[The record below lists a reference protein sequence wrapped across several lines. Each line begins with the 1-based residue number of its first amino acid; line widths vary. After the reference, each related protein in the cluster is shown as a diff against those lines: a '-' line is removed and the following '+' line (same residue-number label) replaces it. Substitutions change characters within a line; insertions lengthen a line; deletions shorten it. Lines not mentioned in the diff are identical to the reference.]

1 MMIKQFYDEA
11 LSQLSYAIESLGQIA
26 LVDPARDIQPYVDFA
41 KRHDGKIVAV
51 FETHPHADFAS
62 SHLEISKRFNAPVYI
77 NPKAGVYYNANEL
90 GHNEEVRIGD
100 LTFRALFTPGH
111 SPDHNAY
118 LLLENSVEKAV
129 FSGDALFVGDVG
141 RPDLREDTGNMQVSK
156 KELASM
162 MYDTINNVFNKLNDT
177 TIVYPAHG
185 PGSLCGKNMGE
196 ELQTTIGKERSI
208 NWAFQ
213 IKDKDQFITDFLDG
227 QAFIPKYFPYEVEV
241 NRKGIDSPEEAIQ
254 KIYEAKTIDE
264 KALIIDVRDQE
275 KFKKGHLKQSIN
287 IQLGDDTSK
296 FETWLGSIVGP
307 DESFN
312 LVASDEAELQQAVR
326 RAAKIA
332 YEGRIV
338 GITYKLPQYKLYADQ
353 EIDLQDFKQNPDD
366 YTILDIR
373 NKSEVAEG
381 KIFDEAINIPLPELR
396 ERITVIPD
404 HKPVVVHCAGGYRSA
419 AGSSILSTEFTEVTV
434 YDLSEAINEFNE
446 HSENYSQ

>member
-1 MMIKQFYDEA
+1 MEIKQFYDKA
-11 LSQLSYAIESLGQIA
+11 LSQLSYAIESQGQIA
-26 LVDPARDIQPYVDFA
+26 LVDPARDIQPYLDFA
-41 KRHDGKIVAV
+41 KQYGGEIVAV
-51 FETHPHADFAS
+51 LETHPHADFAS
-62 SHLEISKRFNAPVYI
+62 SHLEISKRFNVPVYI
-77 NPKAGVYYNANEL
+77 NSKAGVYYDANEL
-90 GHNEEVRIGD
+90 GHNEEVQIGD

-118 LLLENSVEKAV
+118 LLLEYGVEKAV

-141 RPDLREDTGNMQVSK
+141 RPDLREGTGNMQVSK
-156 KELASM
+156 KELAGM
-162 MYDTINNVFNKLNDT
+162 MYDTINKVFSKLDDD

-185 PGSLCGKNMGE
+185 PGSLCGKNMGK
-196 ELQTTIGKERSI
+196 ELQTTIGKERSN

-241 NRKGIDSPEEAIQ
+241 NRKGIDSPEEDIQ

-275 KFKKGHLKQSIN
+275 KFKKGHIKQSIN

-312 LVASDEAELQQAVR
+312 LVAEDRAMLEKAVR
-326 RAAKIA
+326 RTAKIA
-332 YEGRIV
+332 YEGH
-338 GITYKLPQYKLYADQ
+338 ITGMTYQLQQYDLYADQ
-353 EIDLQDFKQNPDD
+353 QIDLQDFKQNPDD

-373 NKSEVAEG
+373 NEPEVADG
-381 KIFDEAINIPLPELR
+381 KIFEKAIHVPLPELR
-396 ERITVIPD
+396 ERITEIPD
-404 HKPVVVHCAGGYRSA
+404 HRPVVVHCAGGYRSA
-419 AGSSILSTEFTEVTV
+419 AGSSILATEFADVAV
-434 YDLSEAINEFNE
+434 YDLSKAINDFK
-446 HSENYSQ
+446 

>member
-1 MMIKQFYDEA
+1 MEIKQFYDKA
-11 LSQLSYAIESLGQIA
+11 LSQLSYAIESQGQIA
-26 LVDPARDIQPYVDFA
+26 LVDPARDIQPYLDFA
-41 KRHDGKIVAV
+41 KQYGGEIVAV
-51 FETHPHADFAS
+51 LETHPHADFAS
-62 SHLEISKRFNAPVYI
+62 SHLEISKRFNVPVYI
-77 NPKAGVYYNANEL
+77 NSKAGVYYDANEL
-90 GHNEEVRIGD
+90 GHNEEVQIGD

-118 LLLENSVEKAV
+118 LLLEYGVEKAV

-141 RPDLREDTGNMQVSK
+141 RPDLREGTGNMQVSK
-156 KELASM
+156 KELAGM
-162 MYDTINNVFNKLNDT
+162 MYDTINKVFSKLDDD

-185 PGSLCGKNMGE
+185 PGSLCGKNMGK
-196 ELQTTIGKERSI
+196 ELQTTIGKERSN

-241 NRKGIDSPEEAIQ
+241 NRKGIDSPEEDIQ

-275 KFKKGHLKQSIN
+275 KFKKGHIKQSIN

-312 LVASDEAELQQAVR
+312 LVAEDRAMLEKAVR
-326 RAAKIA
+326 RTAKIA
-332 YEGRIV
+332 YEGH
-338 GITYKLPQYKLYADQ
+338 ITGMTYQLQQYDLYADQ
-353 EIDLQDFKQNPDD
+353 QIDLQDFKQNPDD

-373 NKSEVAEG
+373 NEPEVADG
-381 KIFDEAINIPLPELR
+381 KIFEKAIHVPLPELR
-396 ERITVIPD
+396 ERITEIPD
-404 HKPVVVHCAGGYRSA
+404 HRPVVVHCAGGYRSA
-419 AGSSILSTEFTEVTV
+419 AGSSILATEFADVAV
-434 YDLSEAINEFNE
+434 YDLSKAISDFK
-446 HSENYSQ
+446 